1 MSVMMWDSALE
12 QIQRDVKQVEAR
24 LELHVQSPIA
34 LVDAATQLTLSAG
47 GKRLR
52 PAFVVLSGQAVGG
65 ALTDRLM
72 DLAACMEMLHM
83 ATLIHDDVI
92 DDAKKRRG
100 MPTAASKF
108 GNLAAILSGDV
119 LLAKSMSLLAQD
131 GDLTIIRAVS
141 AMVVEMVE
149 GEAREVEVR
158 CDSQLSLEDHLQILR
173 MKTAAFVECCC
184 FVGATAAGANPA
196 TAQALGKY
204 GHHLGMA
211 FQVVDDLLDLVG
223 DPQTTGKP
231 RGTDFKEGC
240 MTMPLILLR
249 QKPEIWQQWEPKFGG
264 ACSEADLE
272 ALSTTLMDHGFVA
285 DTKAFAQAECDLAM
299 AALQEIPNSS
309 ARALL
314 GAVVEFVQQR
324 QS

>member
-1 MSVMMWDSALE
+1 
-12 QIQRDVKQVEAR
+12 
-24 LELHVQSPIA
+24 
-34 LVDAATQLTLSAG
+34 
-47 GKRLR
+47 
-52 PAFVVLSGQAVGG
+52 
-65 ALTDRLM
+65 
-72 DLAACMEMLHM
+72 
-83 ATLIHDDVI
+83 
-92 DDAKKRRG
+92 

-158 CDSQLSLEDHLQILR
+158 CDSQLSLEDHLHILR

-184 FVGATAAGANPA
+184 FVGATASGSDPA
-196 TAQALGKY
+196 TAQTLGKY

-211 FQVVDDLLDLVG
+211 FQIIDDLLDLIG

-240 MTMPLILLR
+240 MTMPLILLH
-249 QKPEIWQQWEPKFGG
+249 QKPEVWQNWESKFGVT
-264 ACSEADLE
+264 CSEADLE
-272 ALSTTLMDHGFVA
+272 LLSNTLIAEGCVA
-285 DTKAFAQAECDLAM
+285 ETKAFARAECELAQ
-299 AALQEIPNSS
+299 AALQELPDTS

-314 GAVVEFVQQR
+314 GAVIDFVQQR